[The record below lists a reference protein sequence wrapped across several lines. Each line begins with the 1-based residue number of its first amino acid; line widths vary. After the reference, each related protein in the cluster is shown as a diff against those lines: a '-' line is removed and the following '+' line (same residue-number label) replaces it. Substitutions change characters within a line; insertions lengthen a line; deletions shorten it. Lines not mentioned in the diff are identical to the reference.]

1 LASPGEAEDELYA
14 FNKPRLLI
22 DPPIVEPSAE
32 MDWPT
37 VVSPEPEILWP
48 RLAEV
53 LEAPTE
59 EEELRSPELLMELA
73 IE

>member
-1 LASPGEAEDELYA
+1 
-14 FNKPRLLI
+14 
-22 DPPIVEPSAE
+22 
-32 MDWPT
+32 M
-37 VVSPEPEILWP
+37 VVSPEPEILWL